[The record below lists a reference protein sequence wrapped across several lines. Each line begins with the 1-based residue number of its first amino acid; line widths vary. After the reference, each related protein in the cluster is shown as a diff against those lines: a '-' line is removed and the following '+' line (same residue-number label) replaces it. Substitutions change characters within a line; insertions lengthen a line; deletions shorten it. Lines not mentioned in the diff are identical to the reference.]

1 MNHPDMAGT
10 AKLSAY
16 DKRRA
21 ASIPAPLETDSD
33 SDSNTGTFA
42 YESKKPNKTTRKG
55 GKEGQT
61 RPKRVR
67 KSESDSEV
75 MFKERKNARSGYS
88 IKSTASVTT
97 NELLGVQSGYLVANP
112 LLEFFGRDLD
122 LLSVSEEEDA
132 PMGAD
137 DKRDDEDE
145 GDSHPFDEGEPLIT
159 KATVGYGPCPQNK
172 LSVAPEANSDS
183 VTESE
188 TEPETEP
195 EGLLQ
200 AKKADEDSVTESEDE
215 LVVANKKPSG
225 QLADQEDFVT
235 EPETEDELGGQPSRI
250 VRMSS
255 SLKGQGSPRP
265 GFSLSPDQQ
274 VLGPHMLDG
283 S

>member
-75 MFKERKNARSGYS
+75 MFKERKNARR
-88 IKSTASVTT
+88 
-97 NELLGVQSGYLVANP
+97 VQSGYLVANP

-200 AKKADEDSVTESEDE
+200 AKKADEDSVTES
-215 LVVANKKPSG
+215 G
-225 QLADQEDFVT
+225 
-235 EPETEDELGGQPSRI
+235 R
-250 VRMSS
+250 
-255 SLKGQGSPRP
+255 
-265 GFSLSPDQQ
+265 
-274 VLGPHMLDG
+274 
-283 S
+283 